1 MYRIACNVATCLIVS
16 LEKQRSCLQVLPISQ
31 CHASPHR
38 YKPPFLGMPLPRH
51 YTAGSRGVK
60 ITADQLISEA
70 AGSKYDLIALPGGM
84 PGAERL
90 RDSPD
95 LNKLVSEQ
103 QQSGG
108 MYAAI
113 CATPAVFLEAK
124 GMLQGKKATA
134 HPAFADRLANQAAVQ
149 QRVVVDGK
157 LTTSRGP
164 GTAFEFA
171 LSLVKQ
177 LYGEEKMKEVAGPMV
192 MYDYNV

>member
-1 MYRIACNVATCLIVS
+1 MS
-16 LEKQRSCLQVLPISQ
+16 LLSTLP
-31 CHASPHR
+31 
-38 YKPPFLGMPLPRH
+38 PP
-51 YTAGSRGVK
+51 TGSRGVK

-70 AGSKYDLIALPGGM
+70 ASSSYDLIALPGGM

-90 RDSPD
+90 RDSPE
-95 LNKLVSEQ
+95 LTSLVQQQ

-113 CATPAVFLEAK
+113 CATPAVFLESK
-124 GMLQGKKATA
+124 GLLQGKQATA
-134 HPAFADRLANQAAVQ
+134 HPAFSDKLSNQAAVQ
-149 QRVVVDGK
+149 QRVVVDGQ

-177 LYGEEKMKEVAGPMV
+177 LYGEEKMREVAGPMV
-192 MYDYNV
+192 MYDFKL